1 MRRPDQREQLVILGP
16 ALGEERVELGFGE
29 VAGIHA
35 PQCTDGHKSES
46 ITLSED
52 SSRLAN
58 LIGGMIP
65 ANGGDH
71 GT

>member
-35 PQCTDGHKSES
+35 PQCTDRYKIAS
-46 ITLSED
+46 IPLLRSNYVD
-52 SSRLAN
+52 
-58 LIGGMIP
+58 
-65 ANGGDH
+65 
-71 GT
+71 